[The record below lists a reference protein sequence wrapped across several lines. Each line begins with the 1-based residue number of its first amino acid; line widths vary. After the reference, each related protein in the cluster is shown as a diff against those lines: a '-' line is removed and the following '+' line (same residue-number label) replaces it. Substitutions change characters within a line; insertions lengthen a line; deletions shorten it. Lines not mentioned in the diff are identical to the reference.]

1 MEAEGAISKVNEPTP
16 WCAGIVAVPKKS
28 GAVRICIDLK
38 RLNQSVM
45 RDQVYPLPKVDE
57 TLAQLSGATVFT
69 RLDTNSGF
77 WQIPLSTDSR
87 LLTTF
92 ITPFGHY
99 CFNKLPFGISSAPE
113 HFQMRM
119 SRILSG
125 LAGVVCQM
133 DDVLIFGRNRE
144 DHDVRLE
151 AALTRIKSAGITINK
166 DKCLFG
172 QEKMYTIPRSCY

>member
-1 MEAEGAISKVNEPTP
+1 METEGIVSKVDVPTP

-28 GAVRICIDLK
+28 GTVRICVDLK

-45 RDQVYPLPKVDE
+45 QEIYPLPKVDK
-57 TLAQLSGATVFT
+57 TLAQLSGATACVHSF
-69 RLDTNSGF
+69 RHQQRILADPS
-77 WQIPLSTDSR
+77 Q

-92 ITPFGHY
+92 ITPFGRY
-99 CFNKLPFGISSAPE
+99 CFNKFPFGISSAPE

-133 DDVLIFGRNRE
+133 DDVLIFGQGRE
-144 DHDVRLE
+144 EHDVRLE
-151 AALTRIKSAGITINK
+151 ATLT
-166 DKCLFG
+166 
-172 QEKMYTIPRSCY
+172 